1 MQRNI
6 LEYLENTAQR
16 LPDKIA
22 FANESMSMTFREVLR
37 VSRNIGSVLLRKG
50 YQREPV
56 VIYMEKHPHMIAAFW
71 GVVYSNCFYVPIDE
85 EMPAFRIALI
95 FQNLKPRAVICDEV
109 TCEQVKVFRDLTEKS
124 FSTAR
129 SPKNRLIQASLQ
141 PPGTGRSIR
150 TLSISCSLPALRV
163 FPKGSPRAIVR
174 SLIMW
179 RI

>member
-71 GVVYSNCFYVPIDE
+71 GVV
-85 EMPAFRIALI
+85 
-95 FQNLKPRAVICDEV
+95 
-109 TCEQVKVFRDLTEKS
+109 
-124 FSTAR
+124 
-129 SPKNRLIQASLQ
+129 
-141 PPGTGRSIR
+141 
-150 TLSISCSLPALRV
+150 
-163 FPKGSPRAIVR
+163 
-174 SLIMW
+174 
-179 RI
+179 